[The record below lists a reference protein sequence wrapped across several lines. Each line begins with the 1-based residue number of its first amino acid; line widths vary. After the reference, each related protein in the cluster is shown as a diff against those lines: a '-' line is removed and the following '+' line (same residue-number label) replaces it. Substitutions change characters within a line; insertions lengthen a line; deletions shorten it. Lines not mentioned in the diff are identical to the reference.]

1 MRVKDLDLGRQLGL
15 SNPANIRV
23 TIRALERRGLLGPLE
38 KKTERVRVGV
48 ATREV
53 WHWLLTPEQ
62 IEIVKAQRRRVS
74 REGSQVYF
82 IRCLLTKRVRIGWAR
97 DPERQLRLLRRASP
111 TGLELLGAWPGSKE
125 DEARIVEKFTD
136 QRHHAEWF
144 RPSKELTACA
154 ESRPEWLPQGQR
166 WRRKRQRATPGR

>member
-1 MRVKDLDLGRQLGL
+1 MRIKDLDLGRQIGL

-23 TIRALERRGLLGPLE
+23 TIRSLERRGLLGTIE
-38 KKTERVRVGV
+38 KVTERVRVGV

-53 WHWLLTPEQ
+53 WHWMLTPEQ
-62 IEIVKAQRRRVS
+62 VEIVKAQRRSVS

-82 IRCLLTKRVRIGWAR
+82 VRCLRTKRIRVGWAR
-97 DPERQLRLLRRASP
+97 DPDRQLRLLRRASP

-125 DEARIVEKFTD
+125 DEVRILEKFAE

-144 RPSKELTACA
+144 RPSPELVTCA
-154 ESRPEWLPQGQR
+154 EGRPDWLPQGAR
-166 WRRKRQRATPGR
+166 WRRRTA